1 MDALLILKD
10 MEERIRQEDCFGWD
24 LYDALLSKW
33 FKKGSILDHKY
44 PRYVW
49 SQVNKRFPFNLRK
62 VMSVPK
68 SHNPKG
74 LALILRGYCE
84 LYKLTL
90 DNTYL
95 EYAYRVLDLLLSLR
109 SEAEHYCWG
118 YNFPYQ
124 SRGNYHEAFCPNAI
138 TTSFAIN
145 AIVDLY
151 KITKD
156 SELLEVI
163 DSVRSYIVEELLL
176 MNEGDIA
183 VFNYYVKD
191 KHITYNATAKV
202 TESLAKIYDAT
213 KDENLEV
220 LIRGGFNYVLRKQ
233 NKDGSWFYDDSP
245 KGDWIDNFH
254 TGYILVALLKAKQ
267 IMGFDYGDEEIQKGF
282 DFHLKKQYT
291 PDMIPRYY
299 IQSLYPI
306 DTHCFAQSIITF
318 SEFNRLDL
326 ARRSLERAI
335 ELMYDSENKYFI
347 YSIRKYYTI
356 KTNLLRWC
364 NAYMFYA
371 MALLLYKQ
379 KIKQSDTSDG

>member
-1 MDALLILKD
+1 MLRINTLLTMQQQRLLRAWQKYMMLLK
-10 MEERIRQEDCFGWD
+10 MR
-24 LYDALLSKW
+24 
-33 FKKGSILDHKY
+33 
-44 PRYVW
+44 
-49 SQVNKRFPFNLRK
+49 
-62 VMSVPK
+62 
-68 SHNPKG
+68 
-74 LALILRGYCE
+74 
-84 LYKLTL
+84 
-90 DNTYL
+90 
-95 EYAYRVLDLLLSLR
+95 
-109 SEAEHYCWG
+109 
-118 YNFPYQ
+118 
-124 SRGNYHEAFCPNAI
+124 
-138 TTSFAIN
+138 
-145 AIVDLY
+145 
-151 KITKD
+151 TK
-156 SELLEVI
+156 
-163 DSVRSYIVEELLL
+163 
-176 MNEGDIA
+176 
-183 VFNYYVKD
+183 
-191 KHITYNATAKV
+191 
-202 TESLAKIYDAT
+202 
-213 KDENLEV
+213 V